1 MIFIVNIEIK
11 NNKKSKDKVFIQ
23 IIQVNLNT
31 NVVSAISFLIHE
43 IQLKETMLAIKKFS
57 LQIYLEFM
65 NQIIKFNH
73 FC

>member
-1 MIFIVNIEIK
+1 MIFIVNTEIE

-57 LQIYLEFM
+57 LQIYLELM